1 MKILGLEGREERVE
15 SRWLGIATSFVTLG
29 WLPPPQ
35 GEEGGKHTKRE
46 RERGRGTKESVLL
59 RYSRKEW
66 EDRGRFEKGL
76 SRGRRGMLVR
86 CNGYEGGPTRRPVV
100 GIVEEREQVEG
111 QLEEGEGG

>member
-46 RERGRGTKESVLL
+46 RERERARNEGKCTSPVFTERVGRPWSFRKGSLAWAKRDARPMQRLRGRSYTKAGG
-59 RYSRKEW
+59 R
-66 EDRGRFEKGL
+66 DRGR
-76 SRGRRGMLVR
+76 
-86 CNGYEGGPTRRPVV
+86 EGAS
-100 GIVEEREQVEG
+100 
-111 QLEEGEGG
+111 